1 VSSTDRFTNDDDDD
15 DDELKKRNDQ
25 VAGGEDHA
33 LFRILIKPF
42 LKKGGNDGTALLIAS
57 WEK

>member
-1 VSSTDRFTNDDDDD
+1 LRLVSSTDRFINDDDDD

-42 LKKGGNDGTALLIAS
+42 LKKEGMMGQPYS
-57 WEK
+57 